1 MSYSPLVQMSLTK
14 VRGIL
19 REPEAIFWVVVFPVL
34 LSIALGI
41 AFRASGPAVMPVAV
55 QEGAGAA
62 ELFATLD
69 DDDALSVELL
79 DAARAREAL
88 RTGKVAV
95 VIVPGDHWTF
105 WFDPTRPESREA
117 RLVADAVL
125 QRAAGREDAH
135 PTAVREMTEKGSRY
149 IDFLIPGLLG
159 MNLMGTGMW
168 SIGFSIVNSR
178 QRRILKRFVATPM
191 RRWQYLLA
199 QFIGRLVFLVI
210 EVSVLIGCATLLF
223 GVPVR
228 GAWALLGAVCGIGA
242 FTFAAAGLLVASRP
256 RTVEGV
262 SGLMNLVMM
271 PMWILSGTF
280 FSTERFPEVMQ
291 PIVQALPLT
300 ALNDALRQVMIEGA
314 GLSEIAGEIAIFGGW
329 GILAFFQRSTSAT
342 VRPLRWAYDATWSRP
357 IFPTAKYF
365 DSGCEKYRPLTEA
378 AGHMA

>member
-1 MSYSPLVQMSLTK
+1 MPRYSPLLQLSLTK

-62 ELFATLD
+62 ELVATLAAD
-69 DDDALSVELL
+69 DGLSVERL
-79 DAARAREAL
+79 DEDQARDAL
-88 RTGKVAV
+88 RTGRVAV
-95 VIVPGDHWTF
+95 VVIPGENWTF
-105 WFDPTRPESREA
+105 WYDPTRPESREA
-117 RLVADAVL
+117 RLVADHVL
-125 QRAAGREDAH
+125 QRAAGRVDAH
-135 PTAVREMTEKGSRY
+135 PTDLREMTEKGSRY

-199 QFIGRLVFLVI
+199 QFVGRLVFLVI
-210 EVSVLIGCATLLF
+210 EVGVLIGCATLLF

-228 GAWALLGAVCGIGA
+228 GAWVLLGAVCALGA
-242 FTFAAAGLLVASRP
+242 FTFASAGLLVASRP
-256 RTVEGV
+256 KTVEGV

-280 FSTERFPEVMQ
+280 FSTERFPDLMQ
-291 PIVQALPLT
+291 PFVQALPLT

-314 GLSEIAGEIAIFGGW
+314 GVGAIAGEVAIFGGW
-329 GILAFFQRSTSAT
+329 GVVAFFAA
-342 VRPLRWAYDATWSRP
+342 LMLFRWQ
-357 IFPTAKYF
+357 
-365 DSGCEKYRPLTEA
+365 
-378 AGHMA
+378 

>member
-1 MSYSPLVQMSLTK
+1 MRYSPLTQLSLTK

-41 AFRASGPAVMPVAV
+41 AFRASGPAVLPVAV
-55 QEGAGAA
+55 QQGPGSAEMLETLNVDAGLTVQA
-62 ELFATLD
+62 LD
-69 DDDALSVELL
+69 EPDAR
-79 DAARAREAL
+79 DAL

-95 VIVPGDHWTF
+95 VVIPGESWTF
-105 WFDPTRPESREA
+105 WYDPTRPESREA
-117 RLVADAVL
+117 RLIVDATL
-125 QRAAGREDAH
+125 QRAAGRLDAH
-135 PTAVREMTEKGSRY
+135 PTRLREMTEKGSRY

-199 QFIGRLVFLVI
+199 QFVGRFVFLVI
-210 EVSVLIGCATLLF
+210 EVVVLVGSARLLF

-228 GAWALLGAVCGIGA
+228 GAWLLFAVVCIVGA
-242 FTFAAAGLLVASRP
+242 FTFASAGLLVASRP
-256 RTVEGV
+256 RTIEGV

-280 FSTERFPEVMQ
+280 FSTERFPEIMQ

-300 ALNDALRQVMIEGA
+300 ALNDALRLVMIEGVGVA
-314 GLSEIAGEIAIFGGW
+314 GVAGELAIFGAW
-329 GILAFFQRSTSAT
+329 GLFAFFAA
-342 VRPLRWAYDATWSRP
+342 LALFRWQ
-357 IFPTAKYF
+357 
-365 DSGCEKYRPLTEA
+365 
-378 AGHMA
+378 

>member
-1 MSYSPLVQMSLTK
+1 MNLSPLFQLSLTK

-41 AFRASGPAVMPVAV
+41 AFRAGGPAVLPVAV
-55 QEGAGAA
+55 QEGAGAT

-69 DDDALSVELL
+69 ADEALSVERL
-79 DAARAREAL
+79 DAEHAREAL

-95 VIVPGDHWTF
+95 VVIPGESWTF
-105 WFDPTRPESREA
+105 WYDPTRPESREA
-117 RLVADAVL
+117 RLVADTTL
-125 QRAAGREDAH
+125 QRAAGRVDAH
-135 PTAVREMTEKGSRY
+135 PTSLREMTEKGSRY

-210 EVSVLIGCATLLF
+210 EVGVLIGCATLLF

-228 GAWALLGAVCGIGA
+228 GTWVLLGGVCVIGA

-256 RTVEGV
+256 KTVEGV

-280 FSTERFPEVMQ
+280 FSTERFPELMQ
-291 PIVQALPLT
+291 PFVQALPLT

-314 GLSEIAGEIAIFGGW
+314 GVTAVAGEVAIFGAW
-329 GILAFFQRSTSAT
+329 GIAAFLAALFLF
-342 VRPLRWAYDATWSRP
+342 RWQ
-357 IFPTAKYF
+357 
-365 DSGCEKYRPLTEA
+365 
-378 AGHMA
+378 

>member
-1 MSYSPLVQMSLTK
+1 MGYSALMQLSLTK

-62 ELFATLD
+62 ALFETLD
-69 DDDALSVELL
+69 ADEALSVERL
-79 DAARAREAL
+79 DEEQAREAL

-95 VIVPGDHWTF
+95 VIVPGDRWTF
-105 WFDPTRPESREA
+105 WYDPTRPESREA
-117 RLVADAVL
+117 RLVADAAL
-125 QRAAGREDAH
+125 QRAAGRIDAH
-135 PTAVREMTEKGSRY
+135 PTGLREMTEKGSRY

-199 QFIGRLVFLVI
+199 QFVGRFVFLVI
-210 EVSVLIGCATLLF
+210 EVVVLVSCATLLF

-228 GAWALLGAVCGIGA
+228 GTWVLLGGVCALGA
-242 FTFAAAGLLVASRP
+242 FTFASAGLLVASRV
-256 RTVEGV
+256 RTIEGV

-280 FSTERFPEVMQ
+280 FSTERFPDVMQ
-291 PIVQALPLT
+291 PFVQALPLT
-300 ALNDALRQVMIEGA
+300 ALNDALRQVMIEGVRVT
-314 GLSEIAGEIAIFGGW
+314 EIAGEIAIFGGW
-329 GILAFFQRSTSAT
+329 GIVAFFVA
-342 VRPLRWAYDATWSRP
+342 LGLFRWQ
-357 IFPTAKYF
+357 
-365 DSGCEKYRPLTEA
+365 
-378 AGHMA
+378 

>member
-1 MSYSPLVQMSLTK
+1 MGYSPLIQLSLTK

-34 LSIALGI
+34 LSVALGI
-41 AFRASGPAVMPVAV
+41 AFRASGPAVMQVAI
-55 QEGAGAA
+55 QEGVGAT
-62 ELFATLD
+62 ELFETLD
-69 DDDALSVELL
+69 ADEALSVQRL
-79 DAARAREAL
+79 DEEQAREAL

-95 VIVPGDHWTF
+95 VVVPGERWTF
-105 WFDPTRPESREA
+105 WYDPTRPESRET
-117 RLVADAVL
+117 RLVTDAVL
-125 QRAAGREDAH
+125 QRAAGRVDAH
-135 PTAVREMTEKGSRY
+135 PTGLREMTEKGSRY

-210 EVSVLIGCATLLF
+210 EVTMLVGCATLLF
-223 GVPVR
+223 DVPVR
-228 GAWALLGAVCGIGA
+228 GTWVLLGGVCALGA
-242 FTFAAAGLLVASRP
+242 FTFAAIGLLVASRP

-271 PMWILSGTF
+271 PMWILSGIF
-280 FSTERFPEVMQ
+280 FSTERFPAVMQ

-300 ALNDALRQVMIEGA
+300 ALNNALRQVMIEGA
-314 GLSEIAGEIAIFGGW
+314 GVIEIAGEIAVFGGW
-329 GILAFFQRSTSAT
+329 GIVAFFAA
-342 VRPLRWAYDATWSRP
+342 LLLFRWQ
-357 IFPTAKYF
+357 
-365 DSGCEKYRPLTEA
+365 
-378 AGHMA
+378 

>member
-1 MSYSPLVQMSLTK
+1 MRYSPLVQLSLTK

-41 AFRASGPAVMPVAV
+41 AFRASGPAVMPIAV

-62 ELFATLD
+62 ELYATLSD
-69 DDDALSVELL
+69 DEGLSVERLGEGE
-79 DAARAREAL
+79 ARDAL

-95 VIVPGDHWTF
+95 VVIPGDTWTF
-105 WFDPTRPESREA
+105 WYDPTRPESREA
-117 RLVADAVL
+117 RLVTDRVL
-125 QRAAGREDAH
+125 QRAAGRVDAY
-135 PTAVREMTEKGSRY
+135 PTALREMTEKGSRY

-168 SIGFSIVNSR
+168 GIGFSIVNSR

-199 QFIGRLVFLVI
+199 QFVGRLVFLVI
-210 EVSVLIGCATLLF
+210 EVVVLVGCATLLF

-228 GAWALLGAVCGIGA
+228 GAWVLLGGLCVLGA
-242 FTFAAAGLLVASRP
+242 FTFAATGLLVASRP
-256 RTVEGV
+256 QTVEGV

-280 FSTERFPEVMQ
+280 FSTERFPDLM
-291 PIVQALPLT
+291 
-300 ALNDALRQVMIEGA
+300 
-314 GLSEIAGEIAIFGGW
+314 
-329 GILAFFQRSTSAT
+329 
-342 VRPLRWAYDATWSRP
+342 
-357 IFPTAKYF
+357 
-365 DSGCEKYRPLTEA
+365 
-378 AGHMA
+378 